1 MAMFITYNCLF
12 TRGYVAII
20 SHIFLGL
27 LCQFAVVPNWGD
39 TDGSLAETRTH
50 DHHQPCCR
58 WSHGRCA
65 WAEFAQLPNRKR
77 WPKRG
82 FTGEFRTPNLT
93 LIKNPQLEKMP
104 RDTFDTA
111 HQSPKMPKVTSIN
124 QSSFDLISPVYQVQN
139 LQNPLLSSFFQ
150 ERDNE
155 ETRFLVSWE
164 VFAKQSETFLLFSPD
179 LNVARARTLAYF
191 QEVEQDLGMTTGM
204 TGDDW
209 GCGLQGVGVWTDVRF
224 AASHVGSSNSPT
236 PLYVHQEPQEAREQ
250 GAKIKHIFQWERDG
264 WSARIWSLWFWY
276 KDAIV
281 TYYQWEI
288 FRILKW
294 RYVSTIYKA
303 IFPEMAIV
311 TYYIF

>member
-1 MAMFITYNCLF
+1 MFNCLF

-20 SHIFLGL
+20 SRIFLGL
-27 LCQFAVVPNWGD
+27 LCRFAVVPNWGD
-39 TDGSLAETRTH
+39 TDGSLAQTRTH

-65 WAEFAQLPNRKR
+65 WAEFAQLPNWKR

-93 LIKNPQLEKMP
+93 LMKNPQLEKMP

-111 HQSPKMPKVTSIN
+111 HQSPKMPKVTNIN
-124 QSSFDLISPVYQVQN
+124 QSSFDLMSPVYQVQN
-139 LQNPLLSSFFQ
+139 LQTHFSHRFFRKETTRRRASWSPGKSSRSSRRPFCCFPQTWMWPEPEHWPTSKKLSRTWGWLLG
-150 ERDNE
+150 
-155 ETRFLVSWE
+155 T
-164 VFAKQSETFLLFSPD
+164 
-179 LNVARARTLAYF
+179 
-191 QEVEQDLGMTTGM
+191 

-209 GCGLQGVGVWTDVRF
+209 GCGLQGVGVWPDVRF
-224 AASHVGSSNSPT
+224 AASHVGSSNSPRAT
-236 PLYVHQEPQEAREQ
+236 WFHQEPQEAREQ

-264 WSARIWSLWFWY
+264 CLAQIWSLWFWY

-281 TYYQWEI
+281 PYYQWEI

-294 RYVSTIYKA
+294 RYVSTI
-303 IFPEMAIV
+303 
-311 TYYIF
+311 